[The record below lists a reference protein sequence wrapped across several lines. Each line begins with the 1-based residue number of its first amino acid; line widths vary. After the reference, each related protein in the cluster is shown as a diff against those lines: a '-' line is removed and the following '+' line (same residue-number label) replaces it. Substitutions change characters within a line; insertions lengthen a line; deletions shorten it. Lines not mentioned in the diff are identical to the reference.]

1 MADFLHVKERGQRLT
16 RVALAARV
24 GGVDVRH
31 KIRSSACRVGLESLS
46 LPSGLPAVLAVASAL
61 AMGLGSLMSTLEEK
75 RMLSTLLHGLPSSI
89 CGTWNNEKGRPT
101 NRTAL

>member
-31 KIRSSACRVGLESLS
+31 KIQSQRVPCRIGVVELAERSAGCFGGGFRLGDGIGLTDVDS
-46 LPSGLPAVLAVASAL
+46 
-61 AMGLGSLMSTLEEK
+61 
-75 RMLSTLLHGLPSSI
+75 
-89 CGTWNNEKGRPT
+89 
-101 NRTAL
+101 